1 MIDSVFVSHELI
13 IAQYFSGSFFLA
25 HLCAVQKSVL
35 LEKPEII
42 EEPICSQPPVL
53 LATVL
58 LWQAASHIRFIMLHT
73 HLMA

>member
-1 MIDSVFVSHELI
+1 VIDSVFVSHELI

-35 LEKPEII
+35 LENPEII
-42 EEPICSQPPVL
+42 EKPICSQPP
-53 LATVL
+53 VL